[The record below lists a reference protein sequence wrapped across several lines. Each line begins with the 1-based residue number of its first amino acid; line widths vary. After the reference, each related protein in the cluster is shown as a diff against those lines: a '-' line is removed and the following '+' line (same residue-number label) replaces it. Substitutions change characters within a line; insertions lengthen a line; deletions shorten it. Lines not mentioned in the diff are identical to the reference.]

1 MSANK
6 LDDKDVMNILIDTA
20 LSSGASAADCVL
32 SRSRG
37 VSLTRRLGKDET
49 IERYEDFDT
58 GLRVFVGNKIA
69 SVSTNENSE
78 TAIKDVARRA
88 VDMAKIAPQDDFS
101 LIASQEILEE
111 FPINEALSVD
121 SYDKVEPNID
131 IIRDRAKEVE
141 DTALSVK
148 GITNSDGADASWGEG
163 ETLLMTSNGFF
174 GCSKKSNH
182 SVSVVVIAEKNGKM
196 ERDYDYSSKVFGE
209 DLKTSKQIGL
219 EAANKT
225 LARMGATKPVTGKYP
240 VIFDPRVSRSIAS
253 HFASAINGSAIA
265 RKTSFLKDMLNKQ
278 VANTSINIVDD
289 PFLERG
295 LGSRLFDAEGLGS
308 RKYTLIKDGILQQ
321 WLLDLSSAK
330 QLNLKPFGNAKRGI
344 SGPPSPGTSNFM
356 ILPGKITPE
365 NLIKGVSNGFY
376 VTDMIGSS
384 VSMIT
389 GDYSRGA
396 SGFWIKNGKLSM
408 PITEATIAGNLKEMF
423 MTLQPANDLDFSHS
437 MNSPTLLIEGMTIA
451 GNS

>member
-308 RKYTLIKDGILQQ
+308 RKYTLIKDGVLQQ

-396 SGFWIKNGKLSM
+396 SGFWIKNGELSI

>member
-308 RKYTLIKDGILQQ
+308 RKYTLIKDGVLQQ

-356 ILPGKITPE
+356 ILPGKTTPE
-365 NLIKGVSNGFY
+365 NLIKNVSDGFY

-396 SGFWIKNGKLSM
+396 SGFWIKNGKLSI

>member
-1 MSANK
+1 MSAKQLN
-6 LDDKDVMNILIDTA
+6 DKDVMNILIDTA
-20 LSSGASAADCVL
+20 LSNGASAADCVL

-37 VSLTRRLGKDET
+37 LSLTRRLGKDET

-78 TAIKDVARRA
+78 FAIKEVAKRA

-101 LIASQEILEE
+101 LIASQETLDE
-111 FPINEALSVD
+111 FPIDNSISVD
-121 SYDKVEPNID
+121 SYDEVEPNID

-141 DTALSVK
+141 DSALSVK

-174 GCSKKSNH
+174 GSSKKSNH
-182 SVSVVVIAEKNGKM
+182 SVSVVVIAEKDGKM
-196 ERDYDYSSKVFGE
+196 ERDYDYSSKVFGK
-209 DLKTSKQIGL
+209 DLRNSNQIGI
-219 EAANKT
+219 EAAKKT
-225 LARMGATKPVTGKYP
+225 LARMGATKPLTGKYP

-278 VANTSINIVDD
+278 IANPAINIIDD
-289 PFLERG
+289 PFLKRG

-308 RKYTLIKDGILQQ
+308 RKYTLIKDGVLQQ

-330 QLNLKPFGNAKRGI
+330 QLNLKPSGNAKRGI

-356 ILPGKITPE
+356 ISPGDVTPE
-365 NLIKGVSNGFY
+365 NLIKNVSEGFF

-396 SGFWIKNGKLSM
+396 SGFWIKNGELSI

-423 MTLQPANDLDFSHS
+423 MTLQPANDIDYSHS
-437 MNSPTLLIEGMTIA
+437 INSPTLLIEGMTIA
-451 GNS
+451 GN

>member
-1 MSANK
+1 MCAKQLN
-6 LDDKDVMNILIDTA
+6 DKDVMNILIDTA
-20 LSSGASAADCVL
+20 LSNGATAADCVL

-37 VSLTRRLGKDET
+37 LSLTRRLGKDET

-69 SVSTNENSE
+69 SVSTNDNSE
-78 TAIKDVARRA
+78 AAIRDVAKRA

-101 LIASQEILEE
+101 LIASQETLND
-111 FPINEALSVD
+111 FPIQNSISVD
-121 SYDKVEPNID
+121 SYDEVEPNID

-141 DTALSVK
+141 DSALSVK

-174 GCSKKSNH
+174 GSSKKSNH
-182 SVSVVVIAEKNGKM
+182 SVSVVVIAEKDGKM
-196 ERDYDYSSKVFGE
+196 ERDYDYSSKVFGK
-209 DLKTSKQIGL
+209 DLRNSNHIGI
-219 EAANKT
+219 EAAKKT
-225 LARMGATKPVTGKYP
+225 LARIGATKPLTGKYP
-240 VIFDPRVSRSIAS
+240 VIFDPRVSRSIAG

-278 VANTSINIVDD
+278 IANPAINIIDD
-289 PFLERG
+289 PFLKRG

-308 RKYTLIKDGILQQ
+308 RKYTLIKDGVLEQ

-330 QLNLKPFGNAKRGI
+330 QLNLKPSGNAKRGI

-356 ILPGKITPE
+356 ISPGDVTPD
-365 NLIKGVSNGFY
+365 NLIKNVSEGFF

-396 SGFWIKNGKLSM
+396 SGFWIKNGELSI

-423 MTLQPANDLDFSHS
+423 MTLQPANDIDHSHS
-437 MNSPTLLIEGMTIA
+437 INSPTLLIEGMTIA
-451 GNS
+451 GN

>member
-1 MSANK
+1 MSAKQLN
-6 LDDKDVMNILIDTA
+6 DKDVMNILIDTA
-20 LSSGASAADCVL
+20 LSNGASAADCVL

-37 VSLTRRLGKDET
+37 LSLTRRLGKDET

-78 TAIKDVARRA
+78 FAIKEVAKRA

-101 LIASQEILEE
+101 LIASQETLDE
-111 FPINEALSVD
+111 FPIDNSISVD
-121 SYDKVEPNID
+121 SYDEVEPNID

-141 DTALSVK
+141 DSALSVK

-174 GCSKKSNH
+174 GSSKKSNH
-182 SVSVVVIAEKNGKM
+182 SVSVVVIAEKDGKM
-196 ERDYDYSSKVFGE
+196 ERDYDYSSKVFGK
-209 DLKTSKQIGL
+209 DLRNSNQIGI
-219 EAANKT
+219 EAAKKT
-225 LARMGATKPVTGKYP
+225 LARMGATKPLTGKYP

-278 VANTSINIVDD
+278 IANPAINIIDD
-289 PFLERG
+289 PFLKRG

-308 RKYTLIKDGILQQ
+308 RKYTLIQDGVLQQ

-330 QLNLKPFGNAKRGI
+330 QLNLKPSGNAKRGI

-356 ILPGKITPE
+356 ISPGDVTPE
-365 NLIKGVSNGFY
+365 NLIKNVSEGFF

-396 SGFWIKNGKLSM
+396 SGFWIKNGELSI

-423 MTLQPANDLDFSHS
+423 MTLQPANDIDYSHS
-437 MNSPTLLIEGMTIA
+437 INSPTLLIEGMTIA
-451 GNS
+451 GN

>member
-1 MSANK
+1 MCAKQLN
-6 LDDKDVMNILIDTA
+6 DKDVMNILIDTA
-20 LSSGASAADCVL
+20 LSNGATAADCVL

-37 VSLTRRLGKDET
+37 LSLTRRLGKDET

-69 SVSTNENSE
+69 SVSTNDNSE
-78 TAIKDVARRA
+78 AAIRDVAKRA

-101 LIASQEILEE
+101 LIASQETLND
-111 FPINEALSVD
+111 FPIHNSISVD
-121 SYDKVEPNID
+121 SYDEVEPSID

-141 DTALSVK
+141 DSALSVK

-174 GCSKKSNH
+174 GSSKKSNH
-182 SVSVVVIAEKNGKM
+182 SVSVVVIAEKDGKM
-196 ERDYDYSSKVFGE
+196 ERDYDYSSKVFGK
-209 DLKTSKQIGL
+209 DLRNSNQIGI
-219 EAANKT
+219 EAAKKT
-225 LARMGATKPVTGKYP
+225 LARMGATKPLTGKYP
-240 VIFDPRVSRSIAS
+240 VIFDPRVSRSIAG

-278 VANTSINIVDD
+278 IANPAINIIDD
-289 PFLERG
+289 PFLKRG

-330 QLNLKPFGNAKRGI
+330 QLNLKPSGNAKRGI

-356 ILPGKITPE
+356 ISPGDVTPE
-365 NLIKGVSNGFY
+365 NLIKNVSEGFF

-396 SGFWIKNGKLSM
+396 SGFWIKNGELSI

-423 MTLQPANDLDFSHS
+423 MTLQPANDIDYSHS
-437 MNSPTLLIEGMTIA
+437 INSPTLLIEGMTIA
-451 GNS
+451 GN

>member
-1 MSANK
+1 MCAKQLN
-6 LDDKDVMNILIDTA
+6 DKDVMNILIDTA
-20 LSSGASAADCVL
+20 LSNGATAADCVL

-37 VSLTRRLGKDET
+37 LSLTRRLGKDET

-69 SVSTNENSE
+69 SVSTNDNSE
-78 TAIKDVARRA
+78 AAIRDVAKRA

-101 LIASQEILEE
+101 LIASQETLND
-111 FPINEALSVD
+111 FPIHNSISVD
-121 SYDKVEPNID
+121 SYDEVEPSID

-141 DTALSVK
+141 DSALSVK

-174 GCSKKSNH
+174 GSSKKSNH
-182 SVSVVVIAEKNGKM
+182 SVSVVVIAEKDGKM
-196 ERDYDYSSKVFGE
+196 ERDYDYSSKVFGK
-209 DLKTSKQIGL
+209 DLRNSNHIGI
-219 EAANKT
+219 EAAKKT
-225 LARMGATKPVTGKYP
+225 LARMGATKPLTGKYP
-240 VIFDPRVSRSIAS
+240 VIFDPRVSRSIAG

-278 VANTSINIVDD
+278 IANPAINIIDD
-289 PFLERG
+289 PFLKRG

-308 RKYTLIKDGILQQ
+308 RKYTLIKDGVLQQ

-330 QLNLKPFGNAKRGI
+330 QLNLKPSGNAKRGI

-356 ILPGKITPE
+356 ISPGDVTPD
-365 NLIKGVSNGFY
+365 NLIKNVSEGFF

-396 SGFWIKNGKLSM
+396 SGFWIKNGELSI

-423 MTLQPANDLDFSHS
+423 MTLQPANDIDYSHS
-437 MNSPTLLIEGMTIA
+437 INSPTLLIEGMTIA
-451 GNS
+451 GN

>member
-308 RKYTLIKDGILQQ
+308 RKYTLIKDGVLQQ

-396 SGFWIKNGKLSM
+396 SGFWIKNGELSI
-408 PITEATIAGNLKEMF
+408 PITEATIAGNFKEMF

>member
-308 RKYTLIKDGILQQ
+308 RKYTLIKDGVLQQ

-365 NLIKGVSNGFY
+365 NLIKGISNGFY

-396 SGFWIKNGKLSM
+396 SGFWIKNGELSI
-408 PITEATIAGNLKEMF
+408 PITEATIAGNFKEMF

>member
-1 MSANK
+1 MSAKQLN
-6 LDDKDVMNILIDTA
+6 DKDVMNILIDTA
-20 LSSGASAADCVL
+20 LSNGASAADCVL

-37 VSLTRRLGKDET
+37 LSLTRRLGKDET

-78 TAIKDVARRA
+78 FAIKEVAKRA

-101 LIASQEILEE
+101 LIASQETLDE
-111 FPINEALSVD
+111 FPIDNSISVD
-121 SYDKVEPNID
+121 SYDEVEPNID

-141 DTALSVK
+141 DSALSVK

-174 GCSKKSNH
+174 GSSKKSNH
-182 SVSVVVIAEKNGKM
+182 SVSVVVIAEKDGKM
-196 ERDYDYSSKVFGE
+196 ERDYDYSSKVFGK
-209 DLKTSKQIGL
+209 DLRNSNQIGI
-219 EAANKT
+219 EAAKKT
-225 LARMGATKPVTGKYP
+225 LARMGATKPLTGKYP
-240 VIFDPRVSRSIAS
+240 VIFDPRVSRSIAG

-278 VANTSINIVDD
+278 IANPAINIIDD
-289 PFLERG
+289 PFLKRG

-308 RKYTLIKDGILQQ
+308 REYTLIKDGILQQ
-321 WLLDLSSAK
+321 WLLDLSTAK
-330 QLNLKPFGNAKRGI
+330 QLNLKPSGNAKRGI

-356 ILPGKITPE
+356 ISPGDVTPE
-365 NLIKGVSNGFY
+365 NLIKNVSEGFF

-396 SGFWIKNGKLSM
+396 SGFWIKNGELSI

-423 MTLQPANDLDFSHS
+423 MTLQPANDIDYSHS
-437 MNSPTLLIEGMTIA
+437 INSPTLLIEGMTIA
-451 GNS
+451 GN

>member
-240 VIFDPRVSRSIAS
+240 VIFDPRVSRSIAG

-308 RKYTLIKDGILQQ
+308 RKYTLIKDGVLQQ

-365 NLIKGVSNGFY
+365 NLIKGS
-376 VTDMIGSS
+376 VT
-384 VSMIT
+384 
-389 GDYSRGA
+389 A
-396 SGFWIKNGKLSM
+396 
-408 PITEATIAGNLKEMF
+408 F
-423 MTLQPANDLDFSHS
+423 MLQ
-437 MNSPTLLIEGMTIA
+437 I
-451 GNS
+451 

>member
-1 MSANK
+1 MCAKQLN
-6 LDDKDVMNILIDTA
+6 DKDVMNILIDTA
-20 LSSGASAADCVL
+20 LSNGATAADCVL

-37 VSLTRRLGKDET
+37 LSLTRRLGKDET

-69 SVSTNENSE
+69 SVSTNDNSE
-78 TAIKDVARRA
+78 TSIRDVAKRA

-101 LIASQEILEE
+101 LIASQETLND
-111 FPINEALSVD
+111 FPIQNSISVD
-121 SYDKVEPNID
+121 SYDEVEPNID

-141 DTALSVK
+141 DSALSVK

-174 GCSKKSNH
+174 GSSKKSNH
-182 SVSVVVIAEKNGKM
+182 SVSVVVIAEKDGKM
-196 ERDYDYSSKVFGE
+196 ERDYDYSSKVFGK
-209 DLKTSKQIGL
+209 DLRNSNQIGI
-219 EAANKT
+219 EAAKKT
-225 LARMGATKPVTGKYP
+225 LARMGATKPLTGKYP

-278 VANTSINIVDD
+278 IANPAINIIDD
-289 PFLERG
+289 PFLKRG

-308 RKYTLIKDGILQQ
+308 RECTLIKDGILQQ

-330 QLNLKPFGNAKRGI
+330 QLNLKPSGNAKRGI

-356 ILPGKITPE
+356 ISPGDVTPE
-365 NLIKGVSNGFY
+365 NLIKNVSEGFF

-396 SGFWIKNGKLSM
+396 SGFWIKNGELSI

-423 MTLQPANDLDFSHS
+423 MTLKPANDIDYSHS
-437 MNSPTLLIEGMTIA
+437 INSPTLLIEGMTIA
-451 GNS
+451 GN

>member
-1 MSANK
+1 MCAKQLN
-6 LDDKDVMNILIDTA
+6 DKDVMNILIDTA
-20 LSSGASAADCVL
+20 LSNGATAADCVL

-37 VSLTRRLGKDET
+37 LSLTRRLGKDET

-69 SVSTNENSE
+69 SVSTNDNSE
-78 TAIKDVARRA
+78 AAIRDVAKRA

-101 LIASQEILEE
+101 LIASQETLND
-111 FPINEALSVD
+111 FPIHNSISVD
-121 SYDKVEPNID
+121 SYDEVEPSID

-141 DTALSVK
+141 DSALSVK

-174 GCSKKSNH
+174 GSSKKSNH
-182 SVSVVVIAEKNGKM
+182 SVSVVVIAEKDGKM
-196 ERDYDYSSKVFGE
+196 ERDYDYSSKVFGK
-209 DLKTSKQIGL
+209 DLRNSNHIGI
-219 EAANKT
+219 EAAKKT
-225 LARMGATKPVTGKYP
+225 LARIGATKPLTGKYP
-240 VIFDPRVSRSIAS
+240 VIFDPRVSRSIAG

-278 VANTSINIVDD
+278 IANPAINIIDD
-289 PFLERG
+289 PFLKRG

-308 RKYTLIKDGILQQ
+308 RKYTLIKDGVLEQ

-330 QLNLKPFGNAKRGI
+330 QLNLKPSGNAKRGI

-356 ILPGKITPE
+356 ISPGDVTPE
-365 NLIKGVSNGFY
+365 NLIKNVSEGFF

-396 SGFWIKNGKLSM
+396 SGFWIKNGELSI

-423 MTLQPANDLDFSHS
+423 MTLQPANDIDYSHS
-437 MNSPTLLIEGMTIA
+437 INSPTLLIEGMTIA
-451 GNS
+451 GN

>member
-240 VIFDPRVSRSIAS
+240 VIFDPRVSRSIAG

-308 RKYTLIKDGILQQ
+308 RKYTLIKDGVLQQ

-396 SGFWIKNGKLSM
+396 SGFWIKNGELSI
-408 PITEATIAGNLKEMF
+408 PITEATIAGNFKEMF

>member
-1 MSANK
+1 MCAKQLN
-6 LDDKDVMNILIDTA
+6 DKDVMNILIDTA
-20 LSSGASAADCVL
+20 LSNGATAADCVL

-37 VSLTRRLGKDET
+37 LSLTRRLGKDET

-69 SVSTNENSE
+69 SVSTNDNSE
-78 TAIKDVARRA
+78 AAIRDVAKRA

-101 LIASQEILEE
+101 LIASQETLND
-111 FPINEALSVD
+111 FPIHNSISVD
-121 SYDKVEPNID
+121 SYDEVEPSID

-141 DTALSVK
+141 DSALSVK

-174 GCSKKSNH
+174 GSSKKSNH

-196 ERDYDYSSKVFGE
+196 ERDYDYSSKVFGK
-209 DLKTSKQIGL
+209 DLRNSNHIGI
-219 EAANKT
+219 EAAKKT
-225 LARMGATKPVTGKYP
+225 LARIGATKPLTGKYP
-240 VIFDPRVSRSIAS
+240 VIFDPRVSRSIAG

-278 VANTSINIVDD
+278 IANPAINIIDN
-289 PFLERG
+289 PFLKRG

-308 RKYTLIKDGILQQ
+308 KKYTLIKDGVLEQ

-330 QLNLKPFGNAKRGI
+330 QLNLKPSGNAKRGI

-356 ILPGKITPE
+356 ISPGDVTPD
-365 NLIKGVSNGFY
+365 NLIKNVSEGFF

-396 SGFWIKNGKLSM
+396 SGFWIKNGELSI

-423 MTLQPANDLDFSHS
+423 MTLQPANDIDHSHS
-437 MNSPTLLIEGMTIA
+437 INSPTLLIEGMTIA
-451 GNS
+451 GN

>member
-1 MSANK
+1 MCAKQLN
-6 LDDKDVMNILIDTA
+6 DKDVMNILIDTA
-20 LSSGASAADCVL
+20 LSNGATAADCVL

-37 VSLTRRLGKDET
+37 LSLTRRLGKDET

-69 SVSTNENSE
+69 SVSTNDNSE
-78 TAIKDVARRA
+78 AAIRDVAKRA

-101 LIASQEILEE
+101 LIASQETLND
-111 FPINEALSVD
+111 FPIHNSISVD
-121 SYDKVEPNID
+121 SYDEIEPSID

-141 DTALSVK
+141 DSALSVK

-174 GCSKKSNH
+174 GSSKKSNH
-182 SVSVVVIAEKNGKM
+182 SVSVVVIAEKDGKM
-196 ERDYDYSSKVFGE
+196 ERDYDYSSKVFGK
-209 DLKTSKQIGL
+209 DLRNSNHIGI
-219 EAANKT
+219 EAAKKT
-225 LARMGATKPVTGKYP
+225 LARIGATKPLTGKYP
-240 VIFDPRVSRSIAS
+240 VIFDPRVSRSIAG

-278 VANTSINIVDD
+278 IANPAINIIDD
-289 PFLERG
+289 PFLKRG

-308 RKYTLIKDGILQQ
+308 RKYTLIKDGVLEQ

-330 QLNLKPFGNAKRGI
+330 QLNLKPSGNAKRGI

-356 ILPGKITPE
+356 ISPGDVTPD
-365 NLIKGVSNGFY
+365 NLIKNVSEGFF

-396 SGFWIKNGKLSM
+396 SGFWIKNGELSI

-423 MTLQPANDLDFSHS
+423 MTLQPANDIDYSHS
-437 MNSPTLLIEGMTIA
+437 INSPTLLIEGMTIA
-451 GNS
+451 GN